1 MGLNFKCS
9 IIFQIFKC
17 LINQKIYIF
26 IINNQFILFVELDD
40 DNNIDKE
47 DGNLWTLNKSLR
59 RLFKKIRIWTALKN
73 LNYVYVILV
82 YW

>member
-47 DGNLWTLNKSLR
+47 DGNL
-59 RLFKKIRIWTALKN
+59 
-73 LNYVYVILV
+73 
-82 YW
+82 